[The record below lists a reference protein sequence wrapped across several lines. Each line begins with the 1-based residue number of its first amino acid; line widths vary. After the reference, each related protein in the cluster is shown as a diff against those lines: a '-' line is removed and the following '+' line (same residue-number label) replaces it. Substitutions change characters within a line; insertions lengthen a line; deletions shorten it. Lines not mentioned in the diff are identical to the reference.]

1 MKKITVLLIDDH
13 PLFRQGVADA
23 LSLNSDILIIGQ
35 AATGDEGWSMIQDLQ
50 PEVAVVDIN
59 LPGLNGPQIMQK
71 VMLEKISSRIIFLT
85 AYDDLEQKLHAMNLG
100 VSAYCSKDILPEK
113 LDWVI
118 QEVSQGNYVYDDEI
132 ISKEKIKEFIEEQ
145 TAQAMQQSYWGGES
159 HQALSSREMQVLLC
173 LTKGLSNK
181 EIALSL
187 GISQQTVKNH
197 ITAILRKLDVADR
210 TQAALFAMKRGWV
223 RFYQDFNQPE
233 EKKAE

>member
-1 MKKITVLLIDDH
+1 MLMKKITVLLIDDH

-23 LSLNSDILIIGQ
+23 LSLNSEILIIGQ

-71 VMLEKISSRIIFLT
+71 VMLEKLPSRIIFLT

-100 VSAYCSKDILPEK
+100 VAAYCSKDILPEK

-118 QEVSQGNYVYDDEI
+118 QEVSQGNFVYDDEI
-132 ISKEKIKEFIEEQ
+132 VHKEKIKEFIEEQ
-145 TAQAMQQSYWGGES
+145 TTQAMQQSYWGGES

-233 EKKAE
+233 E